1 MSKPKRDLS
10 KYFLPDMNKA
20 RKRIEQS
27 KIITDQFEVP
37 TNIINYGKGKKFHIR
52 TYGCQSNVRD
62 SEVMI
67 AMLKMI
73 GYEWIDDPFKADLI
87 ILNTCAVRENAE
99 KKVFG
104 EIGWLKQIKTTKN
117 PNLIF
122 GIAGCMTQEEK
133 IVQEMINKYDHID
146 FIIGTH
152 NVHRLLKIL
161 EQTILEKNTIVE
173 VWSKE
178 GDVIEN
184 LPDFRSSTIKAF
196 INVMYGCDK
205 FCTYCIV
212 PYTRGKIRSR
222 SKEHIIKEIQDLIKQ
237 GYKEVTLLGQ
247 NVNSYGIDF
256 IDQDYKFSNLLEDV
270 AKTGIKR
277 IRFATSNPWNFDD
290 SIIDVIS
297 KYNNIMPYI
306 HLPVQSGDNEIL
318 KKMNRQMDIK
328 DYIEKINKIRKA
340 IPNCAISTDLIVGF
354 PNESKEQFENTLK
367 LYNEVQ
373 YDNAYTFVYSPRE
386 GTYAATLKDEIKLD
400 EKNQRLNELNELV
413 KKYAKKN
420 NEKFLN
426 KVVEVLVEGPSKKDS
441 SILSGYSPQWKVV
454 NFIGND
460 SINVGDLVNVKITKA
475 SRFSLFGE
483 IVK

>member
-1 MSKPKRDLS
+1 MNKKRDLS

-20 RKRIEQS
+20 RKRKEQS
-27 KIITDQFEVP
+27 RT
-37 TNIINYGKGKKFHIR
+37 IINDIEIPINIEDYGVGKKFHIR

-62 SEVMI
+62 SEIMI
-67 AMLKMI
+67 ALISKL
-73 GYEWIDDPFKADLI
+73 GYEWTEDPFEADLI

-104 EIGWLKQIKTTKN
+104 EIGWLKQIKKTKN

-122 GIAGCMTQEEK
+122 GIAGCMSQEEK
-133 IVQEMINKYDHID
+133 IVKKIVEEHNHVD

-152 NVHRLLKIL
+152 NVHRLLNVI
-161 EQTILEKNTIVE
+161 EQVILEKDMVVE

-184 LPDFRSSTIKAF
+184 LPDFRTHKIKAF

-222 SKEHIIKEIQDLIKQ
+222 SKEHILKEINELIEQ

-256 IDQDYKFSNLLEDV
+256 TDKDYKFANLLEDV

-277 IRFATSNPWNFDD
+277 IRFATSNPWNF
-290 SIIDVIS
+290 SNEIVDVIA
-297 KYNNIMPYI
+297 KYDNIMPYI

-318 KKMNRQMDIK
+318 KQMNRQMDIK
-328 DYIEKINKIRKA
+328 DYIEKVKYIKSKIKD
-340 IPNCAISTDLIVGF
+340 CAFSTDLIVGF
-354 PNESKEQFENTLK
+354 PNETEEQFNKTLD
-367 LYNEVQ
+367 LYNEIK

-386 GTYAATLKDEIKLD
+386 GTYAATLNDSVSKE
-400 EKNQRLNELNELV
+400 EKQKRLNELNELV
-413 KKYAKKN
+413 RKYAKEN

-426 KVVEVLVEGPSKKDS
+426 QIVEVLVEGSSKKNEE
-441 SILSGYSPQWKVV
+441 ILSGYSPQWKVV
-454 NFIGND
+454 NFKGNKKINIGD
-460 SINVGDLVNVKITKA
+460 IVKVKITKA
-475 SRFSLFGE
+475 SRFSLFGDVLE
-483 IVK
+483 